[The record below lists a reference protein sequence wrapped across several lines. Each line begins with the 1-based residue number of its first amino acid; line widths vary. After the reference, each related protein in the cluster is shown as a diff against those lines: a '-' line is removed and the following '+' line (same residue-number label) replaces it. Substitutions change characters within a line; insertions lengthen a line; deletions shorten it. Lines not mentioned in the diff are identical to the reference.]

1 MYDYH
6 RADCGMADSEVKNLA
21 SEGATADKSNQTTN
35 ATSNSDR
42 TETLEDLMTTLSQQI
57 NDSDWLQ
64 LNTAEKFAAENPEVA
79 KAFRDA
85 TLKSSQDGGVPGD
98 S

>member
-1 MYDYH
+1 MLATPL
-6 RADCGMADSEVKNLA
+6 ADPFPLSNKVKYFCLLFCTQ
-21 SEGATADKSNQTTN
+21 SIFSYTLFFIFISG
-35 ATSNSDR
+35 

-85 TLKSSQDGGVPGD
+85 TLKSLQDGGVSGD